1 MGGLRVRSFL
11 TTLPHGQPHPVFR
24 GLTPFLEG
32 GWEEAEDSP
41 GITMQH
47 TLNINISLQAW
58 CSCWCQCHVTHPSQG
73 DSREPLTPSFGD
85 RTLLHCLLP
94 EVRVAL
100 HGQGTEAA
108 RSALPILISVCSI
121 FLRPFSLSGFGIFN
135 MHTDVDACGCTD
147 TVRQSAP
154 EVDWEKRKITCRT
167 GDSNPRQYYAWLFS
181 RTLEPLSCRRSF
193 ASALIQQVLHVMS
206 VLGPRGKRVYV
217 STPLAWLGL
226 WFVRW
231 TKWFLWCVVLSVC
244 CPLYLAV
251 NHVGTIISLF
261 GQFSSRSAVPL

>member
-1 MGGLRVRSFL
+1 MTICCLTRLHSCAALILSSITIACFSVQSKTQQLLHTPSIAFRHLPPLKEGCRKPVLGVCSCCRCNGPQGPAEHCYGQLHIESYIHRMGGLRVRSFL

-94 EVRVAL
+94 EIRVAL

-135 MHTDVDACGCTD
+135 KHTDVDACGCTRGLYGHRK
-147 TVRQSAP
+147 TV
-154 EVDWEKRKITCRT
+154 CT
-167 GDSNPRQYYAWLFS
+167 GS
-181 RTLEPLSCRRSF
+181 
-193 ASALIQQVLHVMS
+193 
-206 VLGPRGKRVYV
+206 
-217 STPLAWLGL
+217 
-226 WFVRW
+226 
-231 TKWFLWCVVLSVC
+231 
-244 CPLYLAV
+244 
-251 NHVGTIISLF
+251 
-261 GQFSSRSAVPL
+261 